1 MRNKIDLEAVE
12 VVKKITNTFRT
23 GKTSVYILFHYS
35 QMITKKT
42 FEAYNWQATDENIS
56 RYSLSQ
62 PPAYQLNRIN
72 VPVFVFWSDVDT
84 IASAAD
90 VDKLKLELSNLKLT
104 YQLPF
109 SHIDYLWGEDA
120 ALLLYTPICD
130 ILNVFT

>member
-1 MRNKIDLEAVE
+1 MLP
-12 VVKKITNTFRT
+12 
-23 GKTSVYILFHYS
+23 
-35 QMITKKT
+35 
-42 FEAYNWQATDENIS
+42 
-56 RYSLSQ
+56 SLINS
-62 PPAYQLNRIN
+62 LDRIN